1 MTPIIL
7 QELFSELRK
16 ENLSFCVTNLNY
28 NKVIMNRESQ
38 AQDSGGGGI
47 ISTIV
52 YPYEELLGEIGDFEE
67 RNAFEGEAPKVIPK
81 ELAEKIAMHLLKYAK
96 LKTIY
101 LQVTTKCNYVC
112 PMCPFHGEGYEGK
125 YFKDNPS
132 LKPQNMPLEE
142 AKSYVDKIADY
153 GANMVAMSPS
163 GEFFVYPH
171 WKEISRYIKSKS
183 LKISAT
189 TNGSFLTKEVI
200 TELKDMGFDELIF
213 SIDSVKQETYA
224 KVRSPKEKDYETAI
238 NAPILAAEAGIYTHV
253 HFVQQQPNSGEKQE
267 VLKFYE
273 NSNVKFISCGIE
285 LHTDCDKEM
294 TILPIN
300 RQQYIHGLCGAYNN
314 IVILIDGNLVTC
326 CGFANRYKYIKHKLD
341 ICSLKEHSIKEVIS
355 YQHSLMVDKDADVMK
370 LCCNCD
376 LYQMTFKR
384 QKEMSIE
391 GKYLAINEQE
401 FKQYFKIPKE
411 LQGTPNHILLWLY
424 QNNLVT
430 KMKQDGILKPN

>member
-1 MTPIIL
+1 M
-7 QELFSELRK
+7 
-16 ENLSFCVTNLNY
+16 V
-28 NKVIMNRESQ
+28 
-38 AQDSGGGGI
+38 
-47 ISTIV
+47 
-52 YPYEELLGEIGDFEE
+52 
-67 RNAFEGEAPKVIPK
+67 
-81 ELAEKIAMHLLKYAK
+81 EKIASCLLCNAK
-96 LKTIY
+96 PKTIY

-142 AKSYVDKIADY
+142 AKGYVDKIVDY

-163 GEFFVYPH
+163 GEFFVYPY
-171 WKEISRYIKSKS
+171 WEEISRYIKSKG

-200 TELKDMGFDELIF
+200 AKLKDIRFDELIF

-224 KVRSPKEKDYETAI
+224 KVRSPKEKDYQTAI
-238 NAPILAAEAGIYTHV
+238 NAPILAAESGIYTHV
-253 HFVQQQPNSGEKQE
+253 HFVQQQPNIGEKEE

-285 LHTDCDKEM
+285 LHTSCDKEM

-326 CGFANRYKYIKHKLD
+326 CGFANRYKYIKHKLGV
-341 ICSLKEHSIKEVIS
+341 CSLKEHSIEEVIS
-355 YQHSLMVDKDADVMK
+355 YQHSLMVNKDEDVMK

-401 FKQYFKIPKE
+401 FKQYFKVPKD
-411 LQGTPNHILLWLY
+411 LQSTPNHILLWLY

-430 KMKQDGILKPN
+430 KMKQDGIL

>member
-1 MTPIIL
+1 MTPAVL
-7 QELFSELRK
+7 QPLFERLRK
-16 ENLSFCVTNLNY
+16 EGVCFCVNNKNY
-28 NKVIMNRESQ
+28 NKVNGIYNKDSNNL
-38 AQDSGGGGI
+38 SGGGW
-47 ISTIV
+47 IS
-52 YPYEELLGEIGDFEE
+52 YPNSHLLESFGDWEE
-67 RNAFEGEAPKVIPK
+67 RNNWNGEPPLFISK
-81 ELAEKIAMHLLKYAK
+81 ELVEKIASCLLCNAK
-96 LKTIY
+96 PKTIY

-142 AKSYVDKIADY
+142 AKGYVDKIVDY

-163 GEFFVYPH
+163 GEFFVYPY
-171 WKEISRYIKSKS
+171 WEEISRYIKSKG

-200 TELKDMGFDELIF
+200 AKLKDIRFDELIF

-224 KVRSPKEKDYETAI
+224 KVRSPKEKDYQTAI
-238 NAPILAAEAGIYTHV
+238 NAPILAAESGIYTHV
-253 HFVQQQPNSGEKQE
+253 HFVQQQPNIGEKEE

-285 LHTDCDKEM
+285 LHTSCDKEM

-326 CGFANRYKYIKHKLD
+326 CGFANRYKYIKHKLGV
-341 ICSLKEHSIKEVIS
+341 CSLKEHSIEEVIS
-355 YQHSLMVDKDADVMK
+355 YQHSLMVNKDEDVMK

-401 FKQYFKIPKE
+401 FKQYFKVPKD
-411 LQGTPNHILLWLY
+411 LQSTPNHILLWLY

-430 KMKQDGILKPN
+430 KMKQDGIL